1 MTVMRKIGWF
11 CRMIPIPRIRL
22 SHLGATTRRPRT
34 SLPTVTSG
42 FSLRLMARS
51 IQVQR
56 WASGKG
62 LAAWLML
69 ALWMSLT
76 LVTALPQL
84 HHWFH
89 HDSSAPR
96 HECAATQISKGT
108 ILGGTPPPQFA
119 PVTTTLL
126 LPIKRAE
133 ISISFVSY
141 SEPLTRGPPL

>member
-1 MTVMRKIGWF
+1 MQRGE
-11 CRMIPIPRIRL
+11 L
-22 SHLGATTRRPRT
+22 SISVTR
-34 SLPTVTSG
+34 SLPFLAG
-42 FSLRLMARS
+42 LFSLRLMARS

-56 WASGKG
+56 WVSGRG

-76 LVTALPQL
+76 LVTAFPKL

-108 ILGGTPPPQFA
+108 IVGGAPPPQSA
-119 PVTTTLL
+119 PAVSTLL
-126 LPIKRAE
+126 LP
-133 ISISFVSY
+133 
-141 SEPLTRGPPL
+141 